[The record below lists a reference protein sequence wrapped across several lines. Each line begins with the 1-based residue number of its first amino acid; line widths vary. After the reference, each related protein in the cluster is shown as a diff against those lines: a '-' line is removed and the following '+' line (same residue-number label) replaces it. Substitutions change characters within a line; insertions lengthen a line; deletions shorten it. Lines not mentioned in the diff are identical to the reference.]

1 MPQVLIVDDEPQLLR
16 ALGITLRAFSYE
28 VHTAATGADAL
39 ACAARQRLDLVILD
53 LGLPD
58 LEGTAVI
65 RALRGWTSVP
75 IIVLSGRTD
84 PATKTQALDLGADD
98 YVTKPF
104 SMAELNARIRAALRR
119 GTTGL
124 EPATQRIHRIGEWLI
139 DLGAHTVAHS
149 PDTASGTTS
158 GTAPGTASGTAPAA
172 GPTAPPPK
180 PHLTPTEWKLLEIL
194 LVHPGEL
201 VDSRHL
207 LSQVWG
213 IGSEHSTNYLR
224 VYLWQLR
231 AKLEPVPSSPRHL
244 ITEPGMG
251 YRYEP

>member
-1 MPQVLIVDDEPQLLR
+1 MPQVLIVDDEPRLLR

-149 PDTASGTTS
+149 PDTA
-158 GTAPGTASGTAPAA
+158 PAA
-172 GPTAPPPK
+172 APTPPPPK

>member
-1 MPQVLIVDDEPQLLR
+1 MPQVLIVDDEPLLLR

-39 ACAARQRLDLVILD
+39 AFAARQRLDLVILD

-119 GTTGL
+119 GATGL
-124 EPATQRIHRIGEWLI
+124 EPATQRIHRIGDWLI

-149 PDTASGTTS
+149 PGA
-158 GTAPGTASGTAPAA
+158 APGAGSAA
-172 GPTAPPPK
+172 GPGAGEPAAPPPK

>member
-119 GTTGL
+119 ATTEL
-124 EPATQRIHRIGEWLI
+124 EPATQRIHRIGDWLI

-149 PDTASGTTS
+149 PSA
-158 GTAPGTASGTAPAA
+158 APGAGPAA
-172 GPTAPPPK
+172 DPGAGEPTAPPPK

>member
-1 MPQVLIVDDEPQLLR
+1 MPQVLIVDDEPRLLR

-39 ACAARQRLDLVILD
+39 AFAARQRLDLVILD

-65 RALRGWTSVP
+65 RALRGWTCVP

-84 PATKTQALDLGADD
+84 PATKTQALDLGAN

-104 SMAELNARIRAALRR
+104 SMAELNARIRAVLRR
-119 GTTGL
+119 GATEL
-124 EPATQRIHRIGEWLI
+124 EPATQRIHRIGDWLI

-149 PDTASGTTS
+149 PVAN
-158 GTAPGTASGTAPAA
+158 PGRTRGRTRGRTQLPA
-172 GPTAPPPK
+172 
-180 PHLTPTEWKLLEIL
+180 
-194 LVHPGEL
+194 
-201 VDSRHL
+201 R
-207 LSQVWG
+207 
-213 IGSEHSTNYLR
+213 
-224 VYLWQLR
+224 YLWQLR
-231 AKLEPVPSSPRHL
+231 AKLEPVPSRPRHL

-251 YRYEP
+251 YRYDP

>member
-119 GTTGL
+119 GTIGL

-149 PDTASGTTS
+149 PDTA
-158 GTAPGTASGTAPAA
+158 PAA
-172 GPTAPPPK
+172 APTAPPPT